1 MDEVGSMLRKEGVL
15 TESSF
20 KSIEHFKRKWSL
32 DTFAAVLECSL
43 ITEENIADILSKE
56 LRLDRIYHL
65 NESTVELECLK
76 FFPYSLA
83 RKFDC
88 VPLRFLGEK
97 KDIVEI
103 AIANP
108 TNTYAAREL
117 AATLKREV
125 VLVVAELRK
134 IRSLVELI
142 YPLDEQILELKKS
155 GASDDR

>member
-1 MDEVGSMLRKEGVL
+1 M
-15 TESSF
+15 
-20 KSIEHFKRKWSL
+20 
-32 DTFAAVLECSL
+32 

-108 TNTYAAREL
+108 TNTYAAREQ

-155 GASDDR
+155 GASDEK